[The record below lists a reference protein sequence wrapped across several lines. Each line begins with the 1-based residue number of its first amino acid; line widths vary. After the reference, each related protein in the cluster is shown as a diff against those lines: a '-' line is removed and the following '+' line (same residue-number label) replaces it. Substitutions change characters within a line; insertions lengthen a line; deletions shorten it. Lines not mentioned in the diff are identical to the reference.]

1 MPDNQFEIRN
11 PLREKM
17 ASGKLAVGMISR
29 LVRGVEIVAIAKTA
43 NFDCLLIDLEY
54 NGFSNETVTQ
64 LCIA

>member
-29 LVRGVEIVAIAKTA
+29 LVRGVEIVAIAKT
-43 NFDCLLIDLEY
+43 
-54 NGFSNETVTQ
+54 VTQ

>member
-29 LVRGVEIVAIAKTA
+29 LVRGVEIVAIAKT
-43 NFDCLLIDLEY
+43 
-54 NGFSNETVTQ
+54 VTQ
-64 LCIA
+64 LSIA